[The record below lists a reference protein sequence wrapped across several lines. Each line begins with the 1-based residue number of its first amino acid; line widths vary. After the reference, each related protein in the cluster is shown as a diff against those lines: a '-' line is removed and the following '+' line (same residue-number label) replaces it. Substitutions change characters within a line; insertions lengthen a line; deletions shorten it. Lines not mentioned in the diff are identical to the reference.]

1 MARYIAFDAV
11 FFLLP
16 FGIYAAW
23 LIFTRGSLKNLDDWQ
38 VRTLAYLTIAGSALL
53 LVAIFAVTS
62 FTQEPPSGVYVPA
75 HMDNGVI
82 VPGHFESRPN
92 G

>member
-1 MARYIAFDAV
+1 MARYVAFDAV

-16 FGIYAAW
+16 LCLYAVY

-38 VRTLAYLTIAGSALL
+38 VRTIAYLAIAGSALL
-53 LVAIFAVTS
+53 LVAIFAFTS
-62 FTQEPPSGVYVPA
+62 FTQEPPSGIYVPA
-75 HMDNGVI
+75 HMENGVI

>member
-1 MARYIAFDAV
+1 MARYVAFDAV

-16 FGIYAAW
+16 FGIYAMY

-38 VRTLAYLTIAGSALL
+38 VRTIAYLAIAGSALL
-53 LVAIFAVTS
+53 LVAIFAFTS
-62 FTQEPPSGVYVPA
+62 FTQEPPSGIYVPA
-75 HMDNGVI
+75 HIENGVI